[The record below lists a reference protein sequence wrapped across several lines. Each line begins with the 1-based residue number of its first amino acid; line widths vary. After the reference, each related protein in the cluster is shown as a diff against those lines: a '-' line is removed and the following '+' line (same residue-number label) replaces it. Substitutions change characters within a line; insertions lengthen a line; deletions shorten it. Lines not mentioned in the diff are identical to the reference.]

1 MVLLDLLLPRI
12 CPVCGRLLLRKERYL
27 CLSCLADLPLSF
39 FWSWPDN
46 PAEVRFWGRLDIVR
60 ASSLLIYREES
71 PYKKIIHLFKY
82 NNFKGL
88 GSFMGEMLA
97 RRLSESR
104 LYNDIDIII
113 PVPLHPL
120 KKWKRG
126 YNQSSIL
133 AKSIG
138 KILNV
143 PVEERALKRRRFTAT
158 QTKKDAQHRWEN
170 VKSAFIIK
178 NRGLIE
184 GKHVLLV
191 DDVLTTGATLE
202 ACGEHIMQCEGCRL
216 SIVTL
221 AYVE

>member
-12 CPVCGRLLLRKERYL
+12 CPVCGRLLLRNEKYL
-27 CLSCLADLPLSF
+27 CLGCLADLPFSF
-39 FWSWPDN
+39 FWTWPDN
-46 PAEVRFWGRLDIVR
+46 PAEVRFWGRLDIIR
-60 ASSLLIYREES
+60 AASLLIYRDES
-71 PYKKIIHLFKY
+71 PYKRIIHFFKY
-82 NNFKGL
+82 KSCTGL
-88 GSFMGEMLA
+88 GNFMGEMLA
-97 RRLSESR
+97 RRLSESK
-104 LYNDIDIII
+104 LYNDIDIIV

-126 YNQSSIL
+126 YNQSYIL

-170 VKSAFIIK
+170 VKSAFKIK
-178 NRGLIE
+178 NRELIE

-202 ACGEHIMQCEGCRL
+202 ACGEHILKCRGCRL